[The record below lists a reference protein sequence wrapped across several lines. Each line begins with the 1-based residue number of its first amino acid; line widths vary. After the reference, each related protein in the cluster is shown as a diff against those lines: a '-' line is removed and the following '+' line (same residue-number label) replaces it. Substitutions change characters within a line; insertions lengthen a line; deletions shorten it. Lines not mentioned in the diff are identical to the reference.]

1 LRDSRFA
8 DLAALR
14 PAGRRFGKPDAFE
27 GDSPVRYAAFV
38 FLVLA
43 QVLALVAFAPV
54 HAQTPAARTLA
65 QAPAAPVKDK
75 PAAAPAAAPT
85 GKPATEAAPAAAS
98 APPAA
103 APSPDLS
110 RIGETLDKANAAL
123 NDIET
128 TLDRHNLTD
137 ADLIAA
143 RQLITP
149 IADAVSA
156 AADKVTPRLTEI
168 KARLD
173 QLGAPPDDKSPPENP
188 SVTDERAAQQ
198 QSFSNADELLK
209 RAKLLSV
216 RAEQIKTNIAARR
229 RILFTTSLFQRSTS
243 IADAA
248 LWKDVRREA
257 PGNIDDVGRLF
268 GDWAARIN
276 ARFDGFGRVAFW
288 LGLPA
293 IFLVYI
299 PFARFSL
306 HLFARSAALDRPSRF
321 LKILGAWWVALVIAI
336 PPIALTYLVIYS
348 LDAAN
353 LTSLRIQTVFN
364 AVGGD
369 IARVALTLGLAR
381 GLLAPTRPNW
391 RLPPISDVAAVRL
404 IRTVVSV
411 AGILLITRFCE
422 ALNDVIDASLAF
434 SVATRGLGALLT
446 AIALAFG
453 LWRVG
458 ADPADADCL
467 GPLVTR
473 RQNWFAILRGLALA
487 AALVVVVAVLA
498 GYPTFASFFL
508 DQVIWVSGVAT
519 VFFMA
524 NMLVEEAIGTGFKPK
539 ARFGNWLVNRVG
551 LQRNSLELLGVVL
564 SGALRLAFFLVA
576 IVAALAPWGL
586 QQADVPFNLRAAFF
600 GFKVG
605 DVVVSPASTIIA
617 IVIFGLIWAAVH
629 ALQRWLDGSLLP
641 HTGLDAALR
650 NSITTSLGYV
660 GFILAAGLAFGYLGL
675 SFDKLAIVAGALSV
689 GIGFGLQSI
698 INNFVS
704 GLILLWERA
713 VRVGDWIIVGSDQG
727 FVRRI
732 NIRSTEI
739 ETIDRAQVI
748 IPNSSL
754 ITGVVKNLV
763 RNDRTGRIVIP
774 VTVAGAADPEK
785 VREVLFAAAKGNDR
799 VLKIPA
805 PQIFFTGMSGSAL
818 TFELAAFISD
828 VETMARVR
836 SDLHFEI
843 FKQIKEKGFFNAAP
857 ADPQKIQIL
866 SVEGLAV
873 EGIAGA
879 LSKKTESAQ
888 DQPGITIAAG

>member
-1 LRDSRFA
+1 MRSVVFVFGA
-8 DLAALR
+8 LALIAL
-14 PAGRRFGKPDAFE
+14 
-27 GDSPVRYAAFV
+27 SPVR
-38 FLVLA
+38 
-43 QVLALVAFAPV
+43 
-54 HAQTPAARTLA
+54 AQTPAA
-65 QAPAAPVKDK
+65 QAPAAQS
-75 PAAAPAAAPT
+75 PAAQTPAAKAPS
-85 GKPATEAAPAAAS
+85 PVLAAPAAAS
-98 APPAA
+98 TKEKPAAGPAPSTKAAPTGASAPAGAPPAPP
-103 APSPDLS
+103 PSADLA
-110 RIGETLDKANAAL
+110 RVGETLDKANAAL
-123 NDIET
+123 NEIET
-128 TLDRHNLTD
+128 TLDRHNLND
-137 ADLIAA
+137 ADLVAA
-143 RQLITP
+143 GQLIGP
-149 IADAVSA
+149 IADSVSA
-156 AADKVTPRLTEI
+156 AAEKVAPRLTEI

-173 QLGAPPDDKSPPENP
+173 QLGPPPDDKSPPENP
-188 SVTDERAAQQ
+188 AVTDERTAQQ

-209 RAKLLSV
+209 RAKLLAV
-216 RAEQIKTNIAARR
+216 RAEQMRTNIAARR
-229 RILFTTSLFQRSTS
+229 RTLFTTSLFQRSAS

-248 LWKDVRREA
+248 IWNDVWREA
-257 PGNIDDVGRLF
+257 PGNTSDVVKLF

-276 ARFDGFGRVAFW
+276 ARFEGWSRLAFW
-288 LGLPA
+288 IGLPA
-293 IFLVYI
+293 IFLAYI
-299 PFARFSL
+299 PFARRSL
-306 HLFARSAALDRPSRF
+306 RFFARSEAIAEPTRF
-321 LKILGAWWVALVIAI
+321 LKILGAWWIALVVAV
-336 PPIALTYLVIYS
+336 PPIALTYLVIYG

-353 LTSLRIQTVFN
+353 LTSLRIQSVFN
-364 AVGGD
+364 AIGGD
-369 IARVALTLGLAR
+369 VARIALTFGLAR
-381 GLLAPTRPNW
+381 GLFAPTRSNW
-391 RLPPISDVAAVRL
+391 RLPPISDAAAARL
-404 IRTVVSV
+404 IDVAISV

-434 SVATRGLGALLT
+434 SVATRGLGALL
-446 AIALAFG
+446 AALALAFG

-458 ADPADADCL
+458 ADAADTECF

-473 RQNWFAILRGLALA
+473 RQNWFAILRGLALTA
-487 AALVVVVAVLA
+487 AIVVVVAVLT

-508 DQVIWVSGVAT
+508 DQVIWISGVVT

-524 NMLVEEAIGTGFKPK
+524 SLLVEEAIGAGFKPTS
-539 ARFGNWLVNRVG
+539 RFGHWLVNRVG
-551 LQRNSLELLGVVL
+551 LERNSLELLGVIL

-576 IVAALAPWGL
+576 AAAALAPWGL
-586 QQADVPFNLRAAFF
+586 QSSDVPFNLRAAFF

-605 DVVVSPASTIIA
+605 DVVISPVSIVFAIA
-617 IVIFGLIWAAVH
+617 IFGLIWAAVH
-629 ALQRWLDGSLLP
+629 ALQRWLEGSLLP
-641 HTGLDAALR
+641 HTGLDAALG
-650 NSITTSLGYV
+650 NSIATSLGYV
-660 GFILAAGLAFGYLGL
+660 GFILAAGVALGYLGL

-713 VRVGDWIIVGSDQG
+713 VRVGDWIIVGGDQG

-805 PQIFFTGMSGSAL
+805 PQIFFTGMSGAAL

-836 SDLHFEI
+836 SDLHFEV
-843 FKQIKEKGFFNAAP
+843 FKQIKAHGFFNAPA

-866 SVEGLAV
+866 GVEGLGL
-873 EGIAGA
+873 EGLGA
-879 LSKKTESAQ
+879 DALGAALNKKSEAEQ
-888 DQPGITIAAG
+888 DQPSVNVKVG

>member
-1 LRDSRFA
+1 M
-8 DLAALR
+8 
-14 PAGRRFGKPDAFE
+14 
-27 GDSPVRYAAFV
+27 RYVAFV
-38 FLVLA
+38 FGM
-43 QVLALVAFAPV
+43 LALLAFAPLR
-54 HAQTPAARTLA
+54 AQTPAAAPPASAPPAVQT
-65 QAPAAPVKDK
+65 APAPAKDK
-75 PAAAPAAAPT
+75 PAAAPAAAPS
-85 GKPATEAAPAAAS
+85 GKAAPATAPTTAAP
-98 APPAA
+98 APP
-103 APSPDLS
+103 DLT
-110 RIGETLDKANAAL
+110 RLGETLDKANASL
-123 NDIET
+123 NDIEA

-137 ADLIAA
+137 ADLVAA
-143 RQLITP
+143 RQLIAP
-149 IADAVSA
+149 IADSVNA
-156 AADKVTPRLTEI
+156 AADKVAPRLTEI

-173 QLGAPPDDKSPPENP
+173 QLGPPPDDKSPPENP
-188 SVTDERAAQQ
+188 SVTDERTAQQ

-216 RAEQIKTNIAARR
+216 RAEQMKTNIAARR
-229 RILFTTSLFQRSTS
+229 RALFTTSLFQRSTS

-248 LWKDVRREA
+248 LWRDVWREA
-257 PGNIDDVGRLF
+257 PGNIDDVVKLF

-276 ARFDGFGRVAFW
+276 ARFEGWSRLGFW

-293 IFLVYI
+293 IFLAYI
-299 PFARFSL
+299 PFARLSL
-306 HLFARSAALDRPSRF
+306 RLFARSEAIAEPSRF
-321 LKILGAWWVALVIAI
+321 LKILGAWWVALVIAV
-336 PPIALTYLVIYS
+336 PPIALTYMVIYG

-353 LTSLRIQTVFN
+353 LTSLRIQSVFD
-364 AVGGD
+364 AVGVD
-369 IARVALTLGLAR
+369 VARIAMTFGLAR

-391 RLPPISDVAAVRL
+391 RLPPISDAAASRLVR
-404 IRTVVSV
+404 TAVSV

-434 SVATRGLGALLT
+434 SVVTRGLGALL
-446 AIALAFG
+446 AAVALALG

-458 ADPADADCL
+458 ADSAEDADCL

-473 RQNWFAILRGLALA
+473 RKNWFAILRGLALA
-487 AALVVVVAVLA
+487 AAVVVIAVLA

-524 NMLVEEAIGTGFKPK
+524 SLLVEEAIGNGFKPT

-564 SGALRLAFFLVA
+564 SGALRLAFLLVA
-576 IVAALAPWGL
+576 ITAVLAPWGL
-586 QQADVPFNLRAAFF
+586 QQADVPFNLRTAFF
-600 GFKVG
+600 GFNVG
-605 DVVVSPASTIIA
+605 DVVVSPASIIVA
-617 IVIFGLIWAAVH
+617 IAIFGLIWAAVH
-629 ALQRWLDGSLLP
+629 TLQRWLDGSLLP

-660 GFILAAGLAFGYLGL
+660 GFILAAGLALGYLGL

-713 VRVGDWIIVGSDQG
+713 VRVGDWIIVGGDQG

-739 ETIDRAQVI
+739 ETVDRAQVI

-774 VTVAGAADPEK
+774 VAVAGAADPEK

-799 VLKIPA
+799 VLKIPT

-818 TFELAAFISD
+818 TFELAAFIAD
-828 VETMARVR
+828 IETMARVR

-843 FKQIKEKGFFNAAP
+843 FKQIKAHGFFNAPA

-866 SVEGLAV
+866 GLEGLAV
-873 EGIAGA
+873 EGLGGA
-879 LSKKTESAQ
+879 FNKKSEVEQ
-888 DQPGITIAAG
+888 DQPGVNIAVR

>member
-1 LRDSRFA
+1 M
-8 DLAALR
+8 
-14 PAGRRFGKPDAFE
+14 
-27 GDSPVRYAAFV
+27 RYVAFV
-38 FLVLA
+38 FGM
-43 QVLALVAFAPV
+43 LALIAFAPLR
-54 HAQTPAARTLA
+54 AQTPAAAPPA
-65 QAPAAPVKDK
+65 QAPPALQTAPAPAKDK
-75 PAAAPAAAPT
+75 PAAAPAAAPSA
-85 GKPATEAAPAAAS
+85 KAAPATAPTTAAPAP
-98 APPAA
+98 APP
-103 APSPDLS
+103 PSPDLT
-110 RIGETLDKANAAL
+110 RLGETLDKANASL

-137 ADLIAA
+137 ADLVAA
-143 RQLITP
+143 RQLIAP
-149 IADAVSA
+149 IADSVNA
-156 AADKVTPRLTEI
+156 AAEKVAPRLTEI

-173 QLGAPPDDKSPPENP
+173 QLGPPPDDKSPPENP
-188 SVTDERAAQQ
+188 SVTDERTAQQ

-216 RAEQIKTNIAARR
+216 RAEQMKTNIAARR
-229 RILFTTSLFQRSTS
+229 RALFTTSLFQRSTS

-248 LWKDVRREA
+248 LWRDVWREA
-257 PGNIDDVGRLF
+257 PGNIGDVVKLF

-276 ARFDGFGRVAFW
+276 ARFEGWTRLAFW

-293 IFLVYI
+293 IFLAYI
-299 PFARFSL
+299 PFARLSL
-306 HLFARSAALDRPSRF
+306 RFFARSQAIAEPSRF
-321 LKILGAWWVALVIAI
+321 LKILGAWWVALVIAV
-336 PPIALTYLVIYS
+336 PPIALTYMVIYG

-353 LTSLRIQTVFN
+353 LTSLRIQSVFD
-364 AVGGD
+364 AVGVD
-369 IARVALTLGLAR
+369 VARIAMTFGLAR

-391 RLPPISDVAAVRL
+391 RLPPISDAAASRLVGVA
-404 IRTVVSV
+404 ISV

-434 SVATRGLGALLT
+434 SVATRGLGALLAAT
-446 AIALAFG
+446 ALAFG

-458 ADPADADCL
+458 ADSADECL

-473 RQNWFAILRGLALA
+473 RQNWFAILRGVGLA
-487 AALVVVVAVLA
+487 AAIVVVIAVLT

-508 DQVIWVSGVAT
+508 DQVIWTSGVVT

-524 NMLVEEAIGTGFKPK
+524 NRLVEEAIGTGFKPT
-539 ARFGNWLVNRVG
+539 ARFGHWLVNRVG

-576 IVAALAPWGL
+576 VAAALTPWGL
-586 QQADVPFNLRAAFF
+586 QSTDVPFDLRTAFF

-605 DVVVSPASTIIA
+605 DVVISPASIVIA
-617 IVIFGLIWAAVH
+617 IAIFGLIWAGVH
-629 ALQRWLDGSLLP
+629 ALQRWLEGSLLP
-641 HTGLDAALR
+641 HTGLDAALG

-660 GFILAAGLAFGYLGL
+660 GFILAAGLALGYLGL

-713 VRVGDWIIVGSDQG
+713 VRVGDWIIVGGDQG

-739 ETIDRAQVI
+739 ETVDRAQVI

-799 VLKIPA
+799 VLKIPT

-818 TFELAAFISD
+818 TFELAAFIAD
-828 VETMARVR
+828 IETMARVR

-843 FKQIKEKGFFNAAP
+843 FKQIKAHGFFNAPA

-866 SVEGLAV
+866 GVEGLAV
-873 EGIAGA
+873 EGLGGA
-879 LSKKTESAQ
+879 FNKKSEVEQ
-888 DQPGITIAAG
+888 DQPGVNISVG

>member
-1 LRDSRFA
+1 MA
-8 DLAALR
+8 
-14 PAGRRFGKPDAFE
+14 
-27 GDSPVRYAAFV
+27 
-38 FLVLA
+38 
-43 QVLALVAFAPV
+43 
-54 HAQTPAARTLA
+54 
-65 QAPAAPVKDK
+65 
-75 PAAAPAAAPT
+75 
-85 GKPATEAAPAAAS
+85 
-98 APPAA
+98 
-103 APSPDLS
+103 
-110 RIGETLDKANAAL
+110 RIGDALDKANAAL
-123 NDIET
+123 NEIEA
-128 TLDRHNLTD
+128 TLERHNLID
-137 ADLIAA
+137 ADLAAA
-143 RQLITP
+143 RQQIGP
-149 IADAVSA
+149 IADSVNA
-156 AADKVTPRLTEI
+156 AAEKVAPRLTEI

-188 SVTDERAAQQ
+188 AVTDERTAQQ

-216 RAEQIKTNIAARR
+216 RAGQMQTNIAARR
-229 RILFTTSLFQRSTS
+229 RALFTTSLFQRSTS

-248 LWKDVRREA
+248 LWRDVWREA
-257 PGNIDDVGRLF
+257 PGNIEDVVKLF
-268 GDWAARIN
+268 GDWGARIN
-276 ARFDGFGRVAFW
+276 ARFDGWSRLAFW

-293 IFLVYI
+293 IFLAYI
-299 PFARFSL
+299 PFARLSL
-306 HLFARSAALDRPSRF
+306 RFFARSAAVEHPGRL

-336 PPIALTYLVIYS
+336 PPIALTYLVIYG

-364 AVGGD
+364 AVGVD
-369 IARVALTLGLAR
+369 VTRMALTFGLAR
-381 GLLAPTRPNW
+381 GLFAPTRPNW
-391 RLPPISDVAAVRL
+391 RLPPISDAAAARLVGVA
-404 IRTVVSV
+404 ISV

-434 SVATRGLGALLT
+434 SVATRGLGALLAAT
-446 AIALAFG
+446 ALAIG

-458 ADPADADCL
+458 SDAADADCL
-467 GPLVTR
+467 GPVVTR
-473 RQNWFAILRGLALA
+473 RQNWFAILRGVGLA
-487 AALVVVVAVLA
+487 AASIVVIAILA

-508 DQVIWVSGVAT
+508 DQVIWISGVAT
-519 VFFMA
+519 VYFMA
-524 NMLVEEAIGTGFKPK
+524 SLLVEEAIGAGFKPTS
-539 ARFGNWLVNRVG
+539 RFGLWLVNRIG
-551 LQRNSLELLGVVL
+551 LQRNSLELIGVVL
-564 SGALRLAFFLVA
+564 SGALRVAFFLVA
-576 IVAALAPWGL
+576 VAAALAPWGL
-586 QQADVPFNLRAAFF
+586 QSADVPFDLRAAFF

-605 DVVVSPASTIIA
+605 DVLISPVSIVVAVA
-617 IVIFGLIWAAVH
+617 IFGLIWAAVH
-629 ALQRWLDGSLLP
+629 ALQRWLDGALLP
-641 HTGLDAALR
+641 RTGLDAALR

-660 GFILAAGLAFGYLGL
+660 GFILAAGLSLGYLGL

-713 VRVGDWIIVGSDQG
+713 VRVGDWIIVGGDQG

-739 ETIDRAQVI
+739 ETVDRAQVI

-763 RNDRTGRIVIP
+763 RNDRTGRVVIP

-843 FKQIKEKGFFNAAP
+843 FKQIKAHGFFNAPA

-866 SVEGLAV
+866 GVEGLGDALGRKS
-873 EGIAGA
+873 EGE
-879 LSKKTESAQ
+879 K
-888 DQPGITIAAG
+888 DQPGVNIAVG